1 MISMEVK
8 KNVRINVC
16 GFFGRLR
23 LDNSVN
29 GNVSSG
35 DKVPF
40 IGAET

>member
-8 KNVRINVC
+8 KTVRINVC

-23 LDNSVN
+23 LNSSVI
-29 GNVSSG
+29 GNISSG
-35 DKVPF
+35 EKVPF